1 MRKLLLSLSVM
12 ALILSSCG
20 NKELKEQVITQQKLN
35 DSIEAVL
42 AQKDSELES
51 LFEELNFIEES
62 LSEVSSKYGSVN
74 KLKNVTGE
82 VSKDARQRITSQIQ
96 DINEILSANKQR
108 IATLNSRIN
117 AQSKQSTELTSF
129 VERLQSR
136 ITEQEEQI
144 QALTGELQKSKVVIE
159 TLNKDLDNLAKQNQ
173 AKDEHI
179 LMIEAEKNMGYYII
193 GSRREL
199 IADEIISSSGGF
211 LGIGRRTEVDSDSE
225 LAKYTKIDIRKINEI
240 PLNGKRIRILT
251 THPTS
256 SYELEGDSRRPNSI
270 IINNPQEF
278 WGKSR
283 FLVIVES

>member
-1 MRKLLLSLSVM
+1 M

-96 DINEILSANKQR
+96 DINEILSTNKQR

-117 AQSKQSTELTSF
+117 AQSKQSSELTSF

-159 TLNKDLDNLAKQNQ
+159 TLNKDIDNLAKQNQ

-211 LGIGRRTEVDSDSE
+211 LGIGKRTKVDSDSE
-225 LAKYTKIDIRKINEI
+225 LAKYTKIDIRKISEI
-240 PLNGKRIRILT
+240 PLNGKKIRILT
-251 THPTS
+251 THPSS
-256 SYELEGDSRRPNSI
+256 SYKLEGDSRRPNSI